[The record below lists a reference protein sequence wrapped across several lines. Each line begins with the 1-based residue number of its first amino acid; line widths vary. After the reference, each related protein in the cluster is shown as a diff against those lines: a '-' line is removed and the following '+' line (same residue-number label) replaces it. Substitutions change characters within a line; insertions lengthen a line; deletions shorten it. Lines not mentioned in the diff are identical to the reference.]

1 MDADAYAAAHG
12 AEWERLDVLA
22 RRRRLDGEASDELIA
37 DYQLATT
44 QLSALS
50 SADGD
55 SVYTDRLS
63 TVIARARLRFT
74 GARSGA
80 AGALA
85 RFFAI
90 ALPAALYRLRWVT
103 LCVGLATVLVAVLV
117 AWWLNADPSVLAAVG
132 RTMNLKQYLN
142 HDFVDYYSRNP
153 AASFAGQVW
162 TNNAWLAAQSIATGI
177 LGVYVPYILLQNAAN
192 IGLAAGVFVHFGRSD
207 VLFSYIL
214 PHGMLELT
222 SLFVAAAAGLRI
234 FWAWIAPGPRTR
246 GQALAQEGRALA
258 AVAVGTAISLFC
270 SGLIEGF
277 VTPSPL
283 PVWVKITIGALALAA
298 FLVYMLVLGR
308 RAVLAGETGDLD
320 DADAGTRRLVAG

>member
-1 MDADAYAAAHG
+1 MDADAYAAAHS
-12 AEWERLDVLA
+12 AEWDRLGVLA

-37 DYQLATT
+37 AYQVATT

-50 SADGD
+50 SAEGD
-55 SVYTDRLS
+55 SAYTDRLA

-80 AGALA
+80 AGAVA
-85 RFFAI
+85 RFFVI
-90 ALPAALYRLRWVT
+90 SLPAALYRVRWVT
-103 LCVGLATVLVAVLV
+103 LCVALGTVLVATLA
-117 AWWLNADPSVLAAVG
+117 AWWLVADPRALAAVG
-132 RTMNLKQYLN
+132 STMDLKQYLN
-142 HDFVDYYSRNP
+142 HDFIDYYSRNP

-177 LGVYVPYILLQNAAN
+177 LGVYVPYILLQNAVN
-192 IGLAAGVFVHFGRSD
+192 LGVAAGIFVHYDRTD

-234 FWAWIAPGPRTR
+234 FWAWIVPGARTR
-246 GQALAQEGRALA
+246 GQALAQEGRALFA
-258 AVAVGTAISLFC
+258 IAVGTAISLFC

-277 VTPSPL
+277 VTPSAL
-283 PVWVKITIGALALAA
+283 PVWAKIVIGALALAA
-298 FLVYMLVLGR
+298 FLFYMLVLGR
-308 RAVLAGETGDLD
+308 RAVLAGETGDFD
-320 DADAGTRRLVAG
+320 DADAATSRLVAV